1 MSEIA
6 LKEASPTIDRPR
18 MDADIVCVGL
28 GPAFG
33 LMLQIVTSNRQL
45 PFHQSFVFPIPVATT

>member
-6 LKEASPTIDRPR
+6 LQNVSPSVERQR
-18 MDADIVCVGL
+18 MDMDIVCVGF

-33 LMLQIVTSNRQL
+33 LMLQIALSK
-45 PFHQSFVFPIPVATT
+45 VADGETK